1 MSAALWGLFSSAS
14 LGAADF
20 MGRFS
25 GRAIGATLTY
35 GAVLL
40 VGAVVS
46 TACVAI
52 SGIEIVASPYGWA
65 MATLQGVSVSIMC
78 ILLYAGLAR
87 GPVAIVAP
95 IVAAHPVFVLAINVA
110 FGLRPGAMEWTAMA
124 AILFGGIMIAR
135 SAGTHPQF
143 SGENGAAEMRTTILI
158 ALGACLAYVAVV
170 LTSQAAAPVL
180 GELQTV
186 WISRCTGLIFVALI
200 LVAQR
205 TSLTIPRT
213 WLPFVAVQGILDAL
227 GYLTFLAGATSASP
241 HVAMVVAS
249 TFSVFTVFLARIVLK
264 EPISAQQWIAIALI
278 SAGTAALAGHH

>member
-1 MSAALWGLFSSAS
+1 MSAALWGSLSSAS

-35 GAVLL
+35 GVVLL
-40 VGAVVS
+40 VGAIVTSAAVVL
-46 TACVAI
+46 
-52 SGIEIVASPYGWA
+52 SGIEIVSSPYGWG
-65 MATLQGVSVSIMC
+65 MAILQGISVSIMC

-110 FGLRPGAMEWTAMA
+110 MGLRPGVTEWTAMA
-124 AILFGGIMIAR
+124 AILVGGVMIAR
-135 SAGTHPQF
+135 SAGEHPQF
-143 SGENGAAEMRTTILI
+143 AGENGAAEMRTTVLI
-158 ALGACLAYVAVV
+158 SLGSCLAYVAIV

-186 WISRCTGLIFVALI
+186 WISRCAGLVFVALI
-200 LVAQR
+200 LIAQR
-205 TSLTIPRT
+205 ARISVPRA
-213 WLPFVAVQGILDAL
+213 WLPFVGLQGLLDAL

-241 HVAMVVAS
+241 HIAMVVAS
-249 TFSVFTVFLARIVLK
+249 TFSVFTVFLARVVLK
-264 EPISAQQWIAIALI
+264 EPISAQQWAAIALI
-278 SAGTAALAGHH
+278 TLGTGALAGHA